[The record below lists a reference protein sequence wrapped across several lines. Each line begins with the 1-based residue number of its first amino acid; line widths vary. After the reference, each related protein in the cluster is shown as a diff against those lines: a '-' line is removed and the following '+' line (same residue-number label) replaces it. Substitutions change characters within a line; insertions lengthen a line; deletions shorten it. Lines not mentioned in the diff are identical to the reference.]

1 MLILCWFVE
10 LQWKFQLKQV
20 YYCAKWEEPCWL
32 GRTLS
37 ICCRKPEGHT
47 VASHLATTSRA
58 TPRRGPTASEK
69 AILPTPSLFWGE
81 TLPPFLATA
90 LFLPGLWRSSRCWW
104 HQAHASA
111 GYFGVSPEGNIL
123 TVIFCSLL
131 FQERKHARRYLQEH
145 SQPTMLFAW
154 LPYLSW

>member
-1 MLILCWFVE
+1 MVILCRFVE
-10 LQWKFQLKQV
+10 LWQKFQLKQV
-20 YYCAKWEEPCWL
+20 YHCATREPRWHD
-32 GRTLS
+32 RTLS
-37 ICCRKPEGHT
+37 ICCRKPAGHT
-47 VASHLATTSRA
+47 VASHLVTTSRA
-58 TPRRGPTASEK
+58 TPRRSLMASEK
-69 AILPTPSLFWGE
+69 AILPTPALFWGE

-90 LFLPGLWRSSRCWW
+90 LFLPGLRRSSHCWW
-104 HQAHASA
+104 HQAHAST